1 MFNTAILIGNLGRDA
16 EVKQT
21 DKGTVANFSIAT
33 SEKWTNKSG
42 EKEERTEWHR
52 IVLWGKV
59 AENLGQYLTKGKQ
72 VAVEGS
78 IQSRKWIDK
87 DGNERTTV
95 EIIAR
100 KLTLL
105 GGGAPAQRENVPSR
119 DIHDDPPF

>member
-78 IQSRKWIDK
+78 IQSRKWTDK

>member
-78 IQSRKWIDK
+78 
-87 DGNERTTV
+87 
-95 EIIAR
+95 
-100 KLTLL
+100 
-105 GGGAPAQRENVPSR
+105 
-119 DIHDDPPF
+119 